1 MSNKIF
7 LNNSIVITGASQGI
21 GRELALQLAEQGAFL
36 TLAAR
41 NAELLNEAAMLCNQK
56 GGKAIA
62 VTADISQKDQCKQLM
77 ERANHEY
84 GRIDTLINNAGIGIH
99 TRFDDLKDLSVGER
113 VMQVNFWGSIY
124 CTYYALPYL
133 KSTKGRV
140 AVINSGAGKFVT
152 PTSSFYG
159 ASKHALV
166 GFFDSLRVE
175 LENSG
180 VTITTIYPD
189 WVATGISTRALDS
202 NGKPAGMMDPH
213 EKGALPAD
221 LCAKA
226 IIKAIEKRKRD
237 LFMSPAQKIGN
248 VLRPIFPNMV
258 DQISRGFFES

>member
-1 MSNKIF
+1 MPSKIF
-7 LNNSIVITGASQGI
+7 RDHSIVITGASQGI

-41 NAELLNEAAMLCNQK
+41 NAELLNEVALLCNQK

-62 VTADISQKDQCKQLM
+62 VTADISQKDQCNLLM
-77 ERANHEY
+77 ERANQEY
-84 GRIDTLINNAGIGIH
+84 GRIDSLINNAGIGIYS
-99 TRFDDLKDLSVGER
+99 RFDELKDLTIGEK

-133 KSTKGRV
+133 KSTKGRI

-166 GFFDSLRVE
+166 GFFDSLRIE

-202 NGKPAGMMDPH
+202 NGKPAGILDSH
-213 EKGALPAD
+213 EKGALQAD

-226 IIKAIEKRKRD
+226 IIKAVERRKRD

-248 VLRPIFPNMV
+248 FLRPLFPNMV